1 MIIIQIPIIDCGP
14 SLVSTI
20 TKHGEGTATDREK
33 KVAEV
38 YNKHL
43 QAAAHEI
50 VDLFNQGGVVT
61 TGPNAVKNL
70 PDAIRAFNASS
81 KRTS

>member
-20 TKHGEGTATDREK
+20 TKHGEGTATDKEK

-50 VDLFNQGGVVT
+50 VDLFKLGGVVT
-61 TGPNAVKNL
+61 TGPNAIKNL
-70 PDAIRAFNASS
+70 PTAVRAFNASS
-81 KRTS
+81 RKTA